1 MRIFYTN
8 STPKFAESWIVE
20 FVNCLFYSC
29 PKIGVGLVKDDIH
42 IESKFYEFELV
53 GKLVV

>member
-8 STPKFAESWIVE
+8 STPKFVESWIVE

-29 PKIGVGLVKDDIH
+29 PKIGVGLVKYDIH
-42 IESKFYEFELV
+42 IEFKSYELELV
-53 GKLVV
+53 GELVA